1 MYKVQSVL
9 FNKNKINLTQAIEWL
24 EDNNYIIKKVDA
36 TKSLYRFRQINPS
49 TLKKEGYTNYRNH
62 KINDDI
68 MLVLVY
74 KD

>member
-9 FNKNKINLTQAIEWL
+9 FNRNKVNIPEAVEWL
-24 EDNNYIIKKVDA
+24 EKNNYVVKKVDA

-49 TLKKEGYTNYRNH
+49 TLKKEGYTNYHNY
-62 KINDDI
+62 KLNDDI